1 MRCFK
6 LFVVMAVFGMAFVGC
21 SGSKQHK
28 DASWTQKPSSLKV
41 VFTTPEI
48 LNKEKDSD
56 GSNEWTVFPW
66 YYASTSE
73 IAVPGTTAG
82 SRDTLMISENMK
94 KLSEWFSS
102 NVDNTLKFN
111 SNVHYTVEKIS
122 KDNVLYSDEL
132 LDGDSLRVSKPASMS
147 DAEVYMILDS
157 IEMKSYQNL
166 SLYNS
171 GLGTPAFPIAVMG
184 YRTNNCVK
192 ISASYAF
199 YDAKAGKRMDFG
211 RLEEDQCSKE
221 TVIEHDWVNVLR
233 DLVLHAIDK
242 TPIAQF

>member
-1 MRCFK
+1 MKCVK
-6 LFVVMAVFGMAFVGC
+6 LFVSLAVFGLAFAGC

-28 DASWTQKPSSLKV
+28 DASWTQKPSSLRV

-66 YYASTSE
+66 YYASTSDVA
-73 IAVPGTTAG
+73 IPGTTAG
-82 SRDTLMISENMK
+82 SRDTLMMSENMK

-111 SNVHYTVEKIS
+111 SSVHYKIEEIS
-122 KDNVLYSDEL
+122 KDGVTYSEEL

-147 DAEVYMILDS
+147 DEAEVYLIFDG
-157 IEMKSYQNL
+157 IEMKSYQDF
-166 SLYNS
+166 SLYNA
-171 GLGTPAFPIAVMG
+171 GLSTPTIPMPVMG
-184 YRTNNCVK
+184 YRTDNCVK

-199 YDAKAGKRMDFG
+199 YDVKAGKRM
-211 RLEEDQCSKE
+211 
-221 TVIEHDWVNVLR
+221 WALR
-233 DLVLHAIDK
+233 AEKPAACFLYADRNRSAWKATWRIS
-242 TPIAQF
+242 